1 MTDTNYQSNR
11 QKKILENK
19 AEAES
24 FLEDK
29 KVKAITDRWEA
40 SQVTAA
46 GWQSVLDH
54 ATNIY
59 QEHKAELDEETITKT
74 EEQIAERQK
83 QIKEFIMSEKEMYL
97 ERIGIQQD

>member
-97 ERIGIQQD
+97 EAMGIQAD